1 MEREEVVLQDTFE
14 EEWETRMM
22 WLYDYT
28 RGHWL
33 FIVTTIQEFE
43 K

>member
-14 EEWETRMM
+14 EEGETRMM

-28 RGHWL
+28 HGSLVVQCNNGSR
-33 FIVTTIQEFE
+33 V
-43 K
+43 